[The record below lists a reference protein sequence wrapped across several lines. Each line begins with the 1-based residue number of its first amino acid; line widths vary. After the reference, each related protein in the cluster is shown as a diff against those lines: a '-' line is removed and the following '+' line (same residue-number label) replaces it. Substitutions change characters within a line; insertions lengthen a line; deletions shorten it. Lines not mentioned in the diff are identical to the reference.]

1 MLNATAYNCSQPLPT
16 ASYQFQLLSNCLP
29 TAPNYSQPLSTAYN
43 HYKKIAKLW
52 RKLWRKNIEIVTD
65 PSQFVTEIVT
75 EKIPSQFFVTDNLWR
90 TYSVTISLWRKLW
103 RTFSVTI
110 RNCDGNC
117 DGMFV
122 TISGGG
128 IWHGVVFVTEWII
141 SVTILWRTFTIP
153 SQFVTEFRHNL
164 VLWRNS
170 VTNSVTVLWVR
181 RKKLFKTLTVFRLNA
196 IVQCNKNWLNYHNRC
211 IERRSNNKIHSN

>member
-1 MLNATAYNCSQPLPT
+1 MALQKKLLNCNRNCDG
-16 ASYQFQLLSNCLP
+16 
-29 TAPNYSQPLSTAYN
+29 
-43 HYKKIAKLW
+43 KILKLW
-52 RKLWRKNIEIVTD
+52 RKSTICNGNCDGKLSVTVSFVTNLIVTD

-90 TYSVTISLWRKLW
+90 TYSVTEIVTDVFRHNPKLWRKLW
-103 RTFSVTI
+103 RNVRHNFRKRNLTWGGFCDGVGKIRHNFVTDSVTF
-110 RNCDGNC
+110 R
-117 DGMFV
+117 
-122 TISGGG
+122 
-128 IWHGVVFVTEWII
+128 HK
-141 SVTILWRTFTIP
+141 LWRTFTIP
-153 SQFVTEFRHNL
+153 SQFVTENCDGSRHNL

-170 VTNSVTVLWVR
+170 VTNSVTILWVR